1 MLGASRDDVSSL
13 KSVILVQTKPGSVL
27 GLYQEVQ
34 KKTPRESLIGSLV
47 PTLIHKTHPVVT
59 EYHVHRV
66 SSQNLEQNVGLWE

>member
-47 PTLIHKTHPVVT
+47 PTLIHKPHIFHGV
-59 EYHVHRV
+59 
-66 SSQNLEQNVGLWE
+66 